1 MKTFAQRSPRD
12 MTSGKS
18 MPVHKAR
25 GNNQIFKVYSR
36 TPKESYGGH
45 ELAWKTTREIKLR
58 IYTGIDSHVVP
69 KPPAS
74 VNISTCKP
82 GIFKGTLKCILHVP
96 SSNTCGI
103 KSIENEFDERRNIS
117 RRFLR
122 IFCDERVAFQFRI
135 TWTVIRVFVQ
145 ATSTKIAQ
153 FCRKFCL
160 GQ

>member
-1 MKTFAQRSPRD
+1 MTENQNVWPVNGSCKITVSGPCISLLEVINIIMLVPISYILRNLSLTTSAQRSPRD

-25 GNNQIFKVYSR
+25 RNNQIFKVYSR

-82 GIFKGTLKCILHVP
+82 GIFKGHFKMHI
-96 SSNTCGI
+96 TC
-103 KSIENEFDERRNIS
+103 SIFEHMRHKVNR
-117 RRFLR
+117 
-122 IFCDERVAFQFRI
+122 ERV
-135 TWTVIRVFVQ
+135 
-145 ATSTKIAQ
+145 
-153 FCRKFCL
+153 
-160 GQ
+160 